1 MCKYTN
7 GKRTM
12 ADGGVIR
19 RQPPITDITDTNTN
33 IQKYKYGNMK
43 I

>member
-12 ADGGVIR
+12 ADGGVI